1 MRMPVRITVLK
12 RSQNKEWC
20 CKYADSVWDKC
31 DLFEEGQEFI
41 TRDGIEMPAGM
52 CSWAWADMLKYIVT
66 LSRGGNFAGV
76 KPGTFITCCTD
87 GFRPVSFKLERIQD
101 NETA

>member
-1 MRMPVRITVLK
+1 MNMRMPVKITVLK
-12 RSQNKEWC
+12 RSQHEEFLQE
-20 CKYADSVWDKC
+20 YADSIWTKC

-41 TRDGIEMPAGM
+41 TPDGIQMPVGM

-76 KPGTFITCCTD
+76 KRGMFITCCTD
-87 GFRPVSFKLERIQD
+87 GFRPVSFKLE
-101 NETA
+101 